1 MKTKVDDLGVCGIIV
16 EDWDITKEFKPK
28 TITTDYST
36 WIGYISR
43 RPVPANTP
51 ITDTYYWKPIFRL
64 EQQVSVDY
72 NAFKKTIET
81 LVYSFIHTSESGVAF
96 TNEFGDNEDIGIN
109 QKALTEAINNI
120 WAKIDEITGKD
131 QDAIE
136 MTVTP
141 EYYIGEDGCT
151 VNYSATSTGLSGIF
165 EHIEFLVNGVKIDEA
180 NNVEELSGSTHING
194 TSVITCNAKIMGK
207 VKIVEKTIT
216 NYSSFYLGAGTQYS
230 DIMNVEHVINFDGSV
245 SGRYDVT
252 CAQGDHIYIVM
263 DSGFRSSFSR
273 ADMNGFEIPFNET
286 TETVDDKEYVVLESI
301 NAYAAGTYEININ
314 A

>member
-1 MKTKVDDLGVCGIIV
+1 MAEKETQIGRSNMNQAPRKPVSFKLKDNSVSDKKLSPELRDKINDYQNQINSLTDPHGAAISNNFGDNPLIGISQ
-16 EDWDITKEFKPK
+16 K
-28 TITTDYST
+28 TITE
-36 WIGYISR
+36 
-43 RPVPANTP
+43 AFNTVW
-51 ITDTYYWKPIFRL
+51 D
-64 EQQVSVDY
+64 
-72 NAFKKTIET
+72 
-81 LVYSFIHTSESGVAF
+81 
-96 TNEFGDNEDIGIN
+96 
-109 QKALTEAINNI
+109 
-120 WAKIDEITGKD
+120 KIDEITGG
-131 QDAIE
+131 DANSID

-151 VNYSATSTGLSGIF
+151 VNYSATSTGLSSIF
-165 EHIEFLVNGVKIDEA
+165 EHIEFLVNGVKINEA
-180 NNVEELSGSTHING
+180 DNVEELSGSTQING
-194 TSVITCNAKIMGK
+194 TSVITCNAKVMGK
-207 VKIVEKTIT
+207 VKTVEKTIT

-301 NAYAAGTYEININ
+301 NAYAAICPDFMLN
-314 A
+314 